1 MKLSSSLIL
10 LTVLVLHGSCTSG
23 IYPKEYYAAHE
34 STINYIEEQYKKITK
49 NGSLSV
55 AFTDSHFEAIAL
67 EFKTDTVRYIYDF
80 NYGEK
85 RMLDSLHQFGF
96 DETLTQNLI
105 DSLKA
110 IKCTWIN
117 TLDYYLNGKKNLL
130 VFMSVPVKQV
140 NFLKILQKRK
150 YYLFNF
156 YQQPQYYDENG
167 RLLDKRKLRQLR
179 KINSEIFYRITDKVC
194 YTVSSKFR

>member
-1 MKLSSSLIL
+1 MKLYFSLFAICIL
-10 LTVLVLHGSCTSG
+10 ALLLSCTSRV
-23 IYPKEYYAAHE
+23 YPKLYYAEHE
-34 STINYIEEQYKKITK
+34 NTIGFIASRYKEITK
-49 NGSLSV
+49 NKALSV
-55 AFTDSHFEAIAL
+55 AFTDNHFVAIAL

-85 RMLDSLHQFGF
+85 RMLDSLEKFGL
-96 DETLTQNLI
+96 DTGLTKNLI
-105 DSLKA
+105 DSMKS

-117 TLDYYLNGKKNLL
+117 TLDYYLNNKKNLL

-140 NFLKILQKRK
+140 NFLKIFRKRK

-156 YQQPQYYDENG
+156 YEQPQYYDENG
-167 RLLDKRKLRQLR
+167 RLLDKKKLRRLR
-179 KINSEIFYRITDKVC
+179 KINHETFYRITDKVC